1 MAEHQELV
9 PAERRLSVRLRRPPD
24 SIPGTETRGPEGYSR
39 IRAWWLILFRRR
51 WTVLTVVFVLTTLMT
66 IVSLEMQPVYQ
77 ATARVEVQSDSPQVM
92 SLNDL
97 SRSEAVYGEDAT
109 LQTQLDEL
117 KSENLAWRTVQQ
129 LGLEEKA
136 EFAAAGGSNEHS
148 PETYPTTAQN
158 ALIQAFRE
166 HLQVQLLPGS
176 RIIEVTFESTDPQ
189 LTARAANTLVNNYAE
204 YNSRR
209 RYDATRGA
217 SGLMERQLDELKGKV
232 ESAQQALTDYE
243 RNNLIV
249 DLGARQ
255 SLIEQRRAALS
266 TDLLATQSDRMQ
278 KQSLYEVANSRDSE
292 AVLASQDSLLQS
304 LGEKYSKL
312 REEYVDTV
320 GQYGPDV
327 PKVKKLED
335 QLDGVQTMMDHERQR
350 VITRIHND
358 YMAAEGRERLLAAE
372 VAHQQEEAEK
382 LNQVTIKH
390 NLLKREF
397 EASQQLYASQ
407 LQHLKDANVSA
418 GLRATSTHLVDS
430 AMVPRYPVRPRLM
443 YNSALSLLAGLL
455 LGIMLAVTQESLDTS
470 IKSVEGLEWAIG
482 VPALAVVPLARSSW
496 RKRGP
501 DKSRPPDGTVE
512 LAVLRNPNSSLAEAY
527 HILRTAI
534 QMSTVPRPPQALL
547 VTSASLG
554 EGKTCTALNLAI
566 GLAQCGARVALID
579 TDMRRP
585 AVARALSISGNV
597 VGLSTVL
604 AGACSLGEVLRKFEP
619 VPNLRVLPAGP
630 EAPRPAELLSSSC
643 MQTVLQELRGSFEYL
658 VLDSAPVLLV
668 ADAAILSGMVDGV
681 VLVAES
687 GVTPRDGLL
696 RALRVLES
704 AGGRI
709 LGGVLNKWDVRSE
722 GYPAY
727 YGLYYGGQYHDRY
740 GRNLKS

>member
-1 MAEHQELV
+1 
-9 PAERRLSVRLRRPPD
+9 
-24 SIPGTETRGPEGYSR
+24 
-39 IRAWWLILFRRR
+39 
-51 WTVLTVVFVLTTLMT
+51 MT
-66 IVSLEMQPVYQ
+66 IVSLKMQPAYQ
-77 ATARVEVQSDSPQVM
+77 ATARVEFQPDTPQVM

-97 SRSEAVYGEDAT
+97 SRGEAAYGEDAT

-136 EFAAAGGSNEHS
+136 EFAASGGGNEHS
-148 PETYPTTAQN
+148 PETSPTAAQN

-166 HLQVQLLPGS
+166 HLHVQLLPGS

-189 LTARAANTLVNNYAE
+189 LTARAANALVNNYAE
-204 YNSRR
+204 YNSHR
-209 RYDATRGA
+209 RYDATREA
-217 SGLMERQLDELKGKV
+217 SGLMERQLDELKSKV
-232 ESAQQALTDYE
+232 ERSQQALIDYE

-255 SLIEQRRAALS
+255 SLVEQKLAALS
-266 TDLLATQSDRMQ
+266 TDLLAAQSDRMQ
-278 KQSLYEVANSRDSE
+278 KQSLYEVASSRDSE
-292 AVLASQDSLLQS
+292 AALASQDSLLQS

-312 REEYVDTV
+312 REEYVDIV
-320 GQYGPDV
+320 GRYGPDF
-327 PKVKKLED
+327 PNVKKLQD
-335 QLDGVQTMMDHERQR
+335 RLDEVETMMDRERQR
-350 VITRIHND
+350 VITRIQND
-358 YMAAEGRERLLAAE
+358 YMAAQGRESLLAAE
-372 VAHQQEEAEK
+372 VAHQKEEAEK
-382 LNQVTIKH
+382 LNRVTIQH
-390 NLLKREF
+390 NLLKWEF

-418 GLRATSTHLVDS
+418 GLRATSIHLVDS

-443 YNSALSLLAGLL
+443 YNIALSLLAGLL

-482 VPALAVVPLARSSW
+482 VPALAVVPLARSS
-496 RKRGP
+496 RLKRGP
-501 DKSRPPDGTVE
+501 DKSRPLDGTVE
-512 LAVLRNPNSSLAEAY
+512 LTILRNPNSPLAEAY

-554 EGKTCTALNLAI
+554 EGKTCTALNLAV
-566 GLAQCGARVALID
+566 GLALCGARVALID
-579 TDMRRP
+579 TDMRRS
-585 AVARALSISGNV
+585 AIARALSISGNV
-597 VGLSTVL
+597 AGLSTVL
-604 AGACSLGEVLRKFEP
+604 AGARSLGEVLREFEP
-619 VPNLRVLPAGP
+619 VPNLHVLPAGP
-630 EAPRPAELLSSSC
+630 EAPSPAELLSSPC
-643 MQTVLQELRGSFEYL
+643 MQTVLRELRGSFEYL

-668 ADAAILSGMVDGV
+668 ADAAILSSMVDGV

-696 RALRVLES
+696 RAQKVLES

-722 GYPAY
+722 GYAAY
-727 YGLYYGGQYHDRY
+727 YGLYYGGQYYDRY

>member
-1 MAEHQELV
+1 M
-9 PAERRLSVRLRRPPD
+9 
-24 SIPGTETRGPEGYSR
+24 
-39 IRAWWLILFRRR
+39 
-51 WTVLTVVFVLTTLMT
+51 VVFVLTALVT
-66 IVSLEMQPVYQ
+66 IVSLEMRPVYQ
-77 ATARVEVQSDSPQVM
+77 ATARVEFQPETPPVM

-97 SRSEAVYGEDAT
+97 SSGEASYSEDAT
-109 LQTQLDEL
+109 LQTQLEVL
-117 KSENLAWRTVQQ
+117 KSENLARWTVEQ
-129 LGLEEKA
+129 LGLGDKA
-136 EFAAAGGSNEHS
+136 EFAAAGGGNGHS
-148 PETYPTTAQN
+148 PETSLTAAEN
-158 ALIQAFRE
+158 VLIQAFRE
-166 HLQVQLLPGS
+166 HLLVQLLPGS

-189 LTARAANTLVNNYAE
+189 LTARVANALVNNYTE
-204 YNSRR
+204 YNSHRR
-209 RYDATRGA
+209 SDATRGA
-217 SGLMERQLDELKGKV
+217 SGLMAQQLDELKGKV
-232 ESAQQALTDYE
+232 ERAQQALTDYE
-243 RNNLIV
+243 RNNLIF

-255 SLIEQRRAALS
+255 ALVEQRLAALS
-266 TDLLATQSDRMQ
+266 TDLLAAQSDRTQ

-304 LGEKYSKL
+304 LGERYSKL

-320 GQYGPDV
+320 GQYGPDC
-327 PKVKKLED
+327 PKAKKLED
-335 QLDGVQTMMDHERQR
+335 LLDGVQTMMDHERQR

-358 YMAAEGRERLLAAE
+358 YMAAQGRESLLAAE
-372 VAHQQEEAEK
+372 VAHQKEEAEK
-382 LNQVTIKH
+382 LNQVTIQH
-390 NLLKREF
+390 NLLMREF

-407 LQHLKDANVSA
+407 LQHLKDATVSA
-418 GLRATSTHLVDS
+418 GLRATSIHLVDS
-430 AMVPRYPVRPRLM
+430 AMVPRYPVRPRLS
-443 YNSALSLLAGLL
+443 YNIALSLLAGLL

-496 RKRGP
+496 LKRTP
-501 DKSRPPDGTVE
+501 DKSRPPDGTAE
-512 LAVLRNPNSSLAEAY
+512 LSVLRNPNSPLAEAY

-534 QMSTVPRPPQALL
+534 QMSTVPRPPQALM

-585 AVARALSISGNV
+585 AIARALSISGNV

-604 AGACSLGEVLRKFEP
+604 AGARSLGEVLRNFEP
-619 VPNLRVLPAGP
+619 VPNLHVVPAGP
-630 EAPRPAELLSSSC
+630 EAASPAELLSSPC
-643 MQTVLQELRGSFEYL
+643 MQTVLRELRGSFEYL

-668 ADAAILSGMVDGV
+668 ADAAILSSMVDGV

-696 RALRVLES
+696 RAQKVLES

-727 YGLYYGGQYHDRY
+727 YGLYYGSQYHDRY